1 MILAELDGSFIKVL
15 QVERH
20 NKILGV
26 GGYSLFAALCTS
38 KSDCTEIHPY
48 IILLLCVPPKQDS
61 NTLHTPIG
69 VRSFVDKRLE
79 WAHSKLCIPC
89 SRTPGGTCTPV

>member
-1 MILAELDGSFIKVL
+1 MAELNGSVIKVL

-20 NKILGV
+20 NKTLGV

-48 IILLLCVPPKQDS
+48 VVFVLVSFFVINVQSGVAVEKKK
-61 NTLHTPIG
+61 LH
-69 VRSFVDKRLE
+69 
-79 WAHSKLCIPC
+79 
-89 SRTPGGTCTPV
+89 